1 MNDAIQF
8 HRTVDTLD
16 DGDVAAEVGKLLTQ
30 LLGKAV
36 PPPDTVHRY
45 AWTKDEYTLVRNV
58 KMNNLKNTRTK

>member
-1 MNDAIQF
+1 M
-8 HRTVDTLD
+8 DTLD

-45 AWTKDEYTLVRNV
+45 AWTKDEYTLVSIGDNEGYSAS
-58 KMNNLKNTRTK
+58 K